1 MAYHLPLSTK
11 GAINLLKMFSTNLQS
26 KAPSSVLLLHRVQTS
41 TLGILSLTVVICRGQ
56 SIIINFYIPR
66 IKHTLNNWRSAGA
79 REKFRLPF
87 TERGSRK

>member
-41 TLGILSLTVVICRGQ
+41 TLGILSLTVVI
-56 SIIINFYIPR
+56 
-66 IKHTLNNWRSAGA
+66 
-79 REKFRLPF
+79 
-87 TERGSRK
+87 